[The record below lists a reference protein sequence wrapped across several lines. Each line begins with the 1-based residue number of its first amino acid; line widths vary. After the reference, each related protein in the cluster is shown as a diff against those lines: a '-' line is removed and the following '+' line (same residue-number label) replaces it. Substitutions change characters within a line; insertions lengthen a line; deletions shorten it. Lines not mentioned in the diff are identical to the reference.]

1 MHRTVMPG
9 WIYVADVLTYNGY
22 EGVMIG
28 GTGYIRG
35 MPQKRIDEHLRSEIY
50 QRFKLINVHAVADV
64 RSCEDEIKGRLDGTI
79 SGDPA
84 FVAPGFSEIFTKKA
98 SPEMIAE
105 LVVCLFNR
113 QFEKAEAISAKYR
126 QVAKEVDGRHKCRSR
141 VLT

>member
-1 MHRTVMPG
+1 MPG
-9 WIYVADVLTYNGY
+9 WIYVANVLTYNRF

-28 GTGYIRG
+28 GTGYTRG

-64 RSCEDEIKGRLDGTI
+64 RSCEDEIKGRLNGTI

-84 FVAPGFSEIFTKKA
+84 FVAPGFRKKFTKKA

-105 LVVCLFNR
+105 LVVCLVNR
-113 QFEKAEAISAKYR
+113 QFKKAEAIGAEYR
-126 QVAKEVDGRHKCRSR
+126 QVATEVDGRHQCRSR